1 MIQGTSSGSGKSTL
15 VTAFCRIF
23 SDKGFRVS
31 PFKAQNMSS
40 NTYIIADT
48 LLEISQ
54 TQALQAFASR
64 KQPDIRM
71 NPILLKPLGDYRSRV
86 ILNGRF
92 YSDMHARDY
101 YDNFIL
107 QKGLMNVLES
117 LQSLRKE
124 NDLVIIEGAGS
135 PAEINISKYDIA
147 NMLLAERIRTP
158 VLITADIERGGCFA
172 SIVGTMRL
180 LKKIHRD
187 LVQGFIIN
195 KFQGDESL
203 LIPAIKSVE
212 RITKKRILGI
222 IPRVN
227 FCLPAEDSLDGYNP
241 KSPEM
246 SLESCDGQIDIL
258 SKVINDNV
266 YIEKL
271 ILQGIK

>member
-107 QKGLMNVLES
+107 QKGFMNVLES
-117 LQSLRKE
+117 LQGLRKE

-227 FCLPAEDSLDGYNP
+227 FSLPAEDSLDGHNP

-246 SLESCDGQIDIL
+246 SLESCDGQIDFL
-258 SKVINDNV
+258 SKVIKDNV
-266 YIEKL
+266 NIEKL

>member
-107 QKGLMNVLES
+107 QKGFMNVLES

-227 FCLPAEDSLDGYNP
+227 FSLPAEDSLDGHNP

-258 SKVINDNV
+258 SRVIKDNV
-266 YIEKL
+266 NIEKL

>member
-40 NTYIIADT
+40 NTYIIAGT

-107 QKGLMNVLES
+107 QKGFMNVLES

-180 LKKIHRD
+180 LKKIHQD

-222 IPRVN
+222 IPRVS
-227 FCLPAEDSLDGYNP
+227 FCLPAEDSLDGHNP

-258 SKVINDNV
+258 SKVIKDNV
-266 YIEKL
+266 NIEKL

>member
-107 QKGLMNVLES
+107 QKGFMNVLES
-117 LQSLRKE
+117 LQSLREE

-203 LIPAIKSVE
+203 LKPAIKSVE

-222 IPRVN
+222 IPRVS
-227 FCLPAEDSLDGYNP
+227 FCLPAEDSLDGHNP

-258 SKVINDNV
+258 SKIIKDNV
-266 YIEKL
+266 NIEKL

>member
-40 NTYIIADT
+40 NTYIIAGT

-107 QKGLMNVLES
+107 QKGFMNVLES

-227 FCLPAEDSLDGYNP
+227 FSLPAEDSLDGHNP

-258 SKVINDNV
+258 SKVIKDNV
-266 YIEKL
+266 NIEKL

>member
-40 NTYIIADT
+40 NTYIIAGT

-107 QKGLMNVLES
+107 QKGFMNVLES

-227 FCLPAEDSLDGYNP
+227 FSLPAEDSLDGHNP

-258 SKVINDNV
+258 SRVIKDNV
-266 YIEKL
+266 NIEKL

>member
-64 KQPDIRM
+64 KRPDIRM

-107 QKGLMNVLES
+107 QKGFMNVLES

-227 FCLPAEDSLDGYNP
+227 FCLPAEDSLDGHNP
-241 KSPEM
+241 KSPEI

-258 SKVINDNV
+258 SKVIKDNV
-266 YIEKL
+266 NIEKL

>member
-1 MIQGTSSGSGKSTL
+1 
-15 VTAFCRIF
+15 
-23 SDKGFRVS
+23 
-31 PFKAQNMSS
+31 MSS

-92 YSDMHARDY
+92 YSDMYARDY
-101 YDNFIL
+101 YDNFIF
-107 QKGLMNVLES
+107 QKGFMNVLES

-172 SIVGTMRL
+172 SIVGTMKL

-227 FCLPAEDSLDGYNP
+227 FCLPAEDSLDGHNP

-246 SLESCDGQIDIL
+246 SRESCDGQIDIL
-258 SKVINDNV
+258 SKVIKDNV
-266 YIEKL
+266 NIEKL

>member
-107 QKGLMNVLES
+107 QKGFVNVLES

-180 LKKIHRD
+180 LKKVHRD

-227 FCLPAEDSLDGYNP
+227 FCLPAEDSLDGHNP

-258 SKVINDNV
+258 SKVIKDNV
-266 YIEKL
+266 NIEKL

>member
-23 SDKGFRVS
+23 SDKGLQVS

-40 NTYIIADT
+40 NTYTIANT
-48 LLEISQ
+48 SLEISQ
-54 TQALQAFASR
+54 AQALQAFASR

-86 ILNGRF
+86 ILNGSF
-92 YSDMHARDY
+92 YSDMHAREY
-101 YDNFIL
+101 YDKFIL
-107 QKGLMNVLES
+107 QKGFRNVLQCLE
-117 LQSLRKE
+117 SLRKE
-124 NDLVIIEGAGS
+124 NDLVILEGAGS

-147 NMLLAERIRTP
+147 NMLLAERICTP

-203 LIPAIKSVE
+203 LMPAIKSVE

-222 IPRVN
+222 IPKVN
-227 FCLPAEDSLDGYNP
+227 FFLPAEDSLDGNNP
-241 KSPEM
+241 SDQKP
-246 SLESCDGQIDIL
+246 SLESFDRQIDIL
-258 SKVINDNV
+258 AKTIKNNV
-266 YIEKL
+266 NVEKL
-271 ILQGIK
+271 IHHMIE

>member
-92 YSDMHARDY
+92 YSDMYARDY

-107 QKGLMNVLES
+107 QKGFMNVLES

-227 FCLPAEDSLDGYNP
+227 FSLPAEDSLDGHNP

-258 SKVINDNV
+258 SKVIKDNV
-266 YIEKL
+266 NIEKL

>member
-1 MIQGTSSGSGKSTL
+1 MKPKLSQLLMIQGTSSGSGKSTL

-23 SDKGFRVS
+23 SDKGLQVS

-40 NTYIIADT
+40 NTYTIANT
-48 LLEISQ
+48 SLEISRA
-54 TQALQAFASR
+54 QALQAFASR

-86 ILNGRF
+86 ILNGSF

-101 YDNFIL
+101 YDKFIL
-107 QKGLMNVLES
+107 QKGFRNVLQCLE
-117 LQSLRKE
+117 SLRKE
-124 NDLVIIEGAGS
+124 NDLVILEGAGS

-147 NMLLAERIRTP
+147 NMLLAERICTP

-212 RITKKRILGI
+212 RITKKRI
-222 IPRVN
+222 
-227 FCLPAEDSLDGYNP
+227 
-241 KSPEM
+241 
-246 SLESCDGQIDIL
+246 
-258 SKVINDNV
+258 
-266 YIEKL
+266 
-271 ILQGIK
+271 

>member
-23 SDKGFRVS
+23 SDKGLQVC

-40 NTYIIADT
+40 NTYTIANT
-48 LLEISQ
+48 SLEISQ
-54 TQALQAFASR
+54 AQALQAFASR

-86 ILNGRF
+86 ILNGSF

-101 YDNFIL
+101 YDKFIL
-107 QKGLMNVLES
+107 QKGFRNVLQS
-117 LQSLRKE
+117 LESLRKE
-124 NDLVIIEGAGS
+124 NDLVILEGAGS
-135 PAEINISKYDIA
+135 PAEINIFKYDIA

-187 LVQGFIIN
+187 LVKGFIIN

-203 LIPAIKSVE
+203 LTPAIKSVE

-222 IPRVN
+222 IPKIN
-227 FCLPAEDSLDGYNP
+227 FFLPAEDSLDGNNP
-241 KSPEM
+241 NDPKP
-246 SLESCDGQIDIL
+246 SLESFDSQIDIL
-258 SKVINDNV
+258 AKTIKNNV
-266 YIEKL
+266 NVEKL
-271 ILQGIK
+271 IHQMIE

>member
-23 SDKGFRVS
+23 SDKGLQVS

-40 NTYIIADT
+40 NTYTIANT
-48 LLEISQ
+48 SLEISQ
-54 TQALQAFASR
+54 AQALQAFASR

-86 ILNGRF
+86 ILNGSF

-101 YDNFIL
+101 YDKFIL
-107 QKGLMNVLES
+107 QKGFRNVLHS
-117 LQSLRKE
+117 LESLRKE
-124 NDLVIIEGAGS
+124 NDLVILEGAGS
-135 PAEINISKYDIA
+135 PAEINIFKYDIA

-203 LIPAIKSVE
+203 LMPAIKSVE

-222 IPRVN
+222 IPKVN
-227 FCLPAEDSLDGYNP
+227 FFLPAEDSLDGNNP
-241 KSPEM
+241 SDPIQ
-246 SLESCDGQIDIL
+246 SLESFDKQIDIL
-258 SKVINDNV
+258 AKTIKNSVNV
-266 YIEKL
+266 EKL
-271 ILQGIK
+271 IHQMVE

>member
-23 SDKGFRVS
+23 SDKGFQVS

-92 YSDMHARDY
+92 YSDMYARDY

-107 QKGLMNVLES
+107 QKGFMNVLES

-180 LKKIHRD
+180 LKKVHRD

-203 LIPAIKSVE
+203 LVPAIKSVE

-227 FCLPAEDSLDGYNP
+227 FSLPAEDSLDGHNP

-258 SKVINDNV
+258 SKVIKDNV
-266 YIEKL
+266 NIEKL

>member
-107 QKGLMNVLES
+107 QKGFMNVLES

-180 LKKIHRD
+180 LKKIHQD

-227 FCLPAEDSLDGYNP
+227 FCLPAEDSLDGHNP

-246 SLESCDGQIDIL
+246 SLEACDGQIDIL
-258 SKVINDNV
+258 SKVIKDNV
-266 YIEKL
+266 NIAKL

>member
-71 NPILLKPLGDYRSRV
+71 NPILLKPLGDYRIRV

-107 QKGLMNVLES
+107 QKGFMNVLES

-227 FCLPAEDSLDGYNP
+227 FSLPAEDSLDGHNP

-258 SKVINDNV
+258 SKVIKDNV
-266 YIEKL
+266 NIEKL

>member
-101 YDNFIL
+101 YYNFIL
-107 QKGLMNVLES
+107 QKGFMNVLES

-227 FCLPAEDSLDGYNP
+227 FCLPAEDSLDGHNP

-258 SKVINDNV
+258 SKVIKDNV
-266 YIEKL
+266 NIEKL